1 MLKKI
6 KTELSKLGKAMLI
19 PIAATPAA
27 GILAR
32 ISAPDL
38 LNLPI
43 LNTAAGTIFGML
55 DVLFAFGAA
64 YAYSKP
70 KEKSYALLSAVI
82 SLAVFKTTLIAINP
96 TLNMGVFAGILIG
109 VITAIVYNHSRT
121 WKTPDIFSFFTGDKF
136 VVTLSPIT
144 AVPLAFLVS
153 LFWGYCQSGLNIFT
167 LWLTGLGAFGVFLF
181 GFFNRLL
188 IPIGLHHVLNTYIY
202 YELGSYTTKAG
213 EIVKGEIPRFLA
225 GDPTAGLF
233 LAMFF
238 VTMMFGLPGACLAI
252 YQTAK
257 AKKKEETKSL
267 MLSGAT
273 TTFITGI
280 TEPIEFSFLFVAPK
294 LYVVHAFYTGL
305 AGAILTLLNV
315 HMGTASSFGLIDY
328 IFTLGLATRGLF
340 IIPIGIIFFIL
351 YYITFKFLIIKND
364 LKTPGREDDL
374 EITNEISEEELNIKL
389 ESSNYDY
396 MAKKIL
402 QNIGGKEN
410 IINIEHCITRLR
422 LELKDISKIDEQ
434 KIKQTGARGIMKL
447 DDNNI
452 QIIIGTSVNKVFK
465 EFKNYLDE
473 K

>member
-6 KTELSKLGKAMLI
+6 KAELSKLGKAMLI

-32 ISAPDL
+32 VSAPDL

-43 LNTAAGTIFGML
+43 LSTAAGTIFGML

-109 VITAIVYNHSRT
+109 VVTAIVYNHSRT

-153 LFWGYCQSGLNIFT
+153 LFWGYCQSGLNLFT
-167 LWLTGLGAFGVFLF
+167 LWVTGLGALGVFFF

-202 YELGSYTTKAG
+202 YELGSYTTPAG
-213 EIVKGEIPRFLA
+213 EVVRGEIPRFLA

-238 VTMMFGLPGACLAI
+238 VPMIFGLPGTCLAM

-257 AKKKEETKSL
+257 ANKKEETKSL
-267 MLSGAT
+267 MLSGAA

-315 HMGTASSFGLIDY
+315 HMGTASGFGIIDY
-328 IFTLGLATRGLF
+328 IFTLGLATKGLL
-340 IIPIGIIFFIL
+340 IIPVGIIFFFL
-351 YYITFKFLIIKND
+351 YYFTFKFLIIRED
-364 LKTPGREDDL
+364 LKTPGREDEF
-374 EITNEISEEELNIKL
+374 EITDEITEEEMNIKL
-389 ESSNYDY
+389 ESSNYNY

-402 QNIGGKEN
+402 QNIGGTEN
-410 IINIEHCITRLR
+410 VINAEHCITRLR
-422 LELKDISKIDEQ
+422 LELNDLALVDEQ
-434 KIKQTGARGIMKL
+434 KIKQIGARGIMKV
-447 DDNNI
+447 DDHNI
-452 QIIIGTSVNKVFK
+452 QIIIGTSVTRYL
-465 EFKNYLDE
+465 KNL
-473 K
+473 KII